1 MAIVTCQ
8 TPQNQANS
16 VYGLVLYKC
25 YLYVTVYIALHAG
38 ESLLWY
44 LTCRIPNL
52 LSDYATP

>member
-16 VYGLVLYKC
+16 VYGLYKC
-25 YLYVTVYIALHAG
+25 YVTVYIALHAG